1 MKILPLVA
9 LLALCAV
16 AADAARTQLLRIHEV
31 TQQEYN
37 DLLRLTRGGSQVS
50 ESRLLRSPLS
60 GLANIAHSLSF
71 ESNKPSSAAKRY
83 PLCVV
88 SSQDRQVKYG
98 RHITWKVG
106 GSNNDDKFEY
116 EGGAH
121 DDDDD
126 VDDTDKDKDKDD
138 EAERPVVNCIVV
150 VKNDNDDEKDSSH
163 KVVTTRKPTVSPHPG
178 PPDYTNTYPLELWQW
193 YQQFG
198 KWLSQLPCDPKVQR
212 CP

>member
-37 DLLRLTRGGSQVS
+37 DLLRLTRGGSEVS

-60 GLANIAHSLSF
+60 GLANFAQSLSF
-71 ESNKPSSAAKRY
+71 EGNKPSSAAKRY

-88 SSQDRQVKYG
+88 SPQDRDG
-98 RHITWKVG
+98 RHITWNAG
-106 GSNNDDKFEY
+106 GSNDEKYDDKFEY
-116 EGGAH
+116 EGGHGH
-121 DDDDD
+121 DHD
-126 VDDTDKDKDKDD
+126 VVKGDKDKDRDSNHH
-138 EAERPVVNCIVV
+138 VVPGP
-150 VKNDNDDEKDSSH
+150 K
-163 KVVTTRKPTVSPHPG
+163 PG
-178 PPDYTNTYPLELWQW
+178 PPIGPQPGPPNYSSDYPLELWKW

-198 KWLSQLPCDPKVQR
+198 RWLSQFPCDPKVQR